1 VIGTNGI
8 EPSPIVLVR
17 GRPVTRG
24 VRLKLRVEEVD
35 RLPQQTIPLLTKA
48 LIAGEE
54 LGELALAR
62 SINPK

>member
-1 VIGTNGI
+1 
-8 EPSPIVLVR
+8 VR

-35 RLPQQTIPLLTKA
+35 RLPQQTLPFLTKA